1 MYLNDDRAKSREIA
15 SGPQWTWVC
24 KPHLWKGKRR
34 SSKPGSAMSMFKRIN
49 LLDVIDGR
57 RHHRSCWY
65 TQEPKA
71 QDTIE
76 KMNKDA
82 GLWLGFSSLILRRVM
97 PSHAAWLKKMY
108 LWRVYKKRDP
118 TTGLARVFYITF
130 RRSKWWFSP
139 SALLLMFNVF
149 GTAWIWGL
157 YWVDCKDLFSFLT
170 HS

>member
-1 MYLNDDRAKSREIA
+1 MMTERRAVKLPQVRSELEFASHICERAKEDPQNQAVPCPCLNELIFWMWLMAEDTTEAVDTRRNQRHKIPLRE
-15 SGPQWTWVC
+15 
-24 KPHLWKGKRR
+24 
-34 SSKPGSAMSMFKRIN
+34 
-49 LLDVIDGR
+49 
-57 RHHRSCWY
+57 
-65 TQEPKA
+65 
-71 QDTIE
+71 
-76 KMNKDA
+76 MNKDA